1 MAQSSSLALA
11 LKQSKASLNLQKIS
25 LSKHQGNSVIF
36 QIESTFLRLS
46 HLCFVPRAW
55 VGTCFDSISRL
66 LSVCPSS
73 YCTPHTAQLPK
84 SFSIYVL
91 GFPSKIDLYVLEQYL
106 NAISGLLF
114 SQQWIMIKGWDKY
127 CIKQRVYKVGVRGIQ
142 KIVLSLV
149 TFFHSMEMIKKW
161 HMSKAGILQ
170 GKVK

>member
-55 VGTCFDSISRL
+55 VGTCFDPISRL

-91 GFPSKIDLYVLEQYL
+91 GFPSKPLYGLEQYL
-106 NAISGLLF
+106 RAILGPFF
-114 SQQWIMIKGWDKY
+114 SQQLIMRQGWKFF
-127 CIKQRVYKVGVRGIQ
+127 CINKNVYRVGVREIQ
-142 KIVLSLV
+142 KMTNLYFIAQHVYFY
-149 TFFHSMEMIKKW
+149 TFMCKNHHIC
-161 HMSKAGILQ
+161 
-170 GKVK
+170 

>member
-73 YCTPHTAQLPK
+73 YCGPHTAKLPK

-91 GFPSKIDLYVLEQYL
+91 GFPSKIQDLEQYL
-106 NAISGLLF
+106 KAISGLLF

-127 CIKQRVYKVGVRGIQ
+127 CIKQRVYKVGVREIQ
-142 KIVLSLV
+142 KIGLGLV
-149 TFFHSMEMIKKW
+149 TFSYSMEMMKRW

>member
-1 MAQSSSLALA
+1 MWPKVKALRW
-11 LKQSKASLNLQKIS
+11 LYSNQKHLYLQNFSIC
-25 LSKHQGNSVIF
+25 KHQGNPVIF

-91 GFPSKIDLYVLEQYL
+91 GFPSKPLYGLEQYL
-106 NAISGLLF
+106 RAILGPFF
-114 SQQWIMIKGWDKY
+114 SQQLIMWQGWKNFALTKTCMTHSQMLGKFEY
-127 CIKQRVYKVGVRGIQ
+127 TRGPIFKV
-142 KIVLSLV
+142 VL
-149 TFFHSMEMIKKW
+149 EC
-161 HMSKAGILQ
+161 
-170 GKVK
+170 